1 MCWLSIKCKEKEISD
16 SGWWMHMR
24 IHLNEISAAFLLGPS
39 KWTSTRNSC
48 YVLIVNEM
56 QRERNFWLW
65 LMNAYENTFKWDI
78 SCIPLTTIKMNNIWN
93 SCYVLTVNEIQ
104 RERNFWLWLMN
115 AYENT
120 FKWDISCIP
129 LRTIKMNKYLKFL
142 LCVDCQWDAKRKKF
156 LTLVDECIWEYI

>member
-1 MCWLSIKCKEKEISD
+1 MRYQLHSSYDHQNEQVFEILVMCWLSMKCKEKEISD

-78 SCIPLTTIKMNNIWN
+78 SCIPLM
-93 SCYVLTVNEIQ
+93 
-104 RERNFWLWLMN
+104 
-115 AYENT
+115 
-120 FKWDISCIP
+120 
-129 LRTIKMNKYLKFL
+129 TIKMNKYLKFL
-142 LCVDCQWDAKRKKF
+142 LCVDCQWDF